1 MEDVEMLY
9 VDIPTVE
16 VIAALASYR
25 GDACVSIYLP
35 TTPVTQQ
42 ARGDRIELKNLT
54 KRAIKEIRSAHGDER
69 AAALID
75 EQLDDL
81 VDDDEFW
88 RFQAHSL
95 AIFATP
101 ENVRTFRLPNSLE
114 MVLEV
119 SDRFHIKPLLRSVS
133 FPNACY
139 ILALTQKRVR
149 LIEVSADLP
158 AALIMVEGLP
168 EDAGRAVRG
177 VGEVTHWPSGRVQ
190 GREGQKLLLRQFARR
205 VDQALRPVLG
215 GSGLPLVLAAAE
227 PLASLYRSVNTYP
240 QLADVIF
247 EGSPEGLSEA
257 ELAERVRPI
266 LDGIYRREIAAWRR
280 LFRERENSGR
290 ATTDIA
296 QAAHAATF
304 GAVETILV
312 DIDQVIPGRIDDQG
326 AVSFASRTGEGNYG
340 VVDEIAMRV
349 LATGGR
355 VIGVRKADIPR
366 EQSLAAVLR
375 YGA

>member
-1 MEDVEMLY
+1 MLY
-9 VDIPTVE
+9 VDIPTSE
-16 VIAALASYR
+16 DIAALARHR

-35 TTPVTQQ
+35 TTPVTRQT
-42 ARGDRIELKNLT
+42 RGDRIELKNLG
-54 KRAIKEIRSAHGDER
+54 KQAVQQIRSAHGDER
-69 AAALID
+69 AAALIR
-75 EQLDDL
+75 EQLEDL

-95 AIFATP
+95 AVFATP

-114 MVLEV
+114 RALEV
-119 SDRFHIKPLLRSVS
+119 SDRFHVKPLLRSVS

-139 ILALTQKRVR
+139 VVALAQRSVR

-158 AALIMVEGLP
+158 AAQIKVEGLP

-177 VGEVTHWPSGRVQ
+177 VGEITHWPSGRIQ
-190 GREGQKLLLRQFARR
+190 GREGQKVLLRQFARR

-240 QLADVIF
+240 QLADVTI

-257 ELAERVRPI
+257 DLAQRVRPI
-266 LDGIYRREIAAWRR
+266 LDTIYQREIAAWRR
-280 LFRERENSGR
+280 LFRERENNGR

-296 QAAHAATF
+296 QAARAATF

-312 DIDQVIPGRIDDQG
+312 DIDQLIPGRIDDQG
-326 AVSFASRTGEGNYG
+326 AVSFARQPGEGNYG
-340 VVDEIAMRV
+340 LVDEIATRV
-349 LATGGR
+349 LAAGGR
-355 VIGVRKADIPR
+355 VIGVRKADIPH

-375 YGA
+375 YAA

>member
-1 MEDVEMLY
+1 MLY

-69 AAALID
+69 AAALIE

-240 QLADVIF
+240 KLADVII
-247 EGSPEGLSEA
+247 EGSPEGLNEA

-266 LDGIYRREIAAWRR
+266 LDGIYRREIADWRT

-340 VVDEIAMRV
+340 VVDEIATRV

-355 VIGVRKADIPR
+355 VIGIRKADIPR

-375 YGA
+375 YAA